1 MLIIDIS
8 SLNKYVFCLTKRL
21 KLRYFMIN
29 FQQGSPH
36 PGPRGEDALPG
47 AKSDL
52 IKTCRYNG
60 NVAKYI
66 SPYLI

>member
-1 MLIIDIS
+1 
-8 SLNKYVFCLTKRL
+8 
-21 KLRYFMIN
+21 MIN